1 MRWAII
7 ESCVTKARE
16 LAEGTERRGMW
27 LRTIT
32 KQKTDVEAKEIW
44 EMEEGEIKKKNVIKQ
59 MWASFTTQEIIEES
73 V

>member
-27 LRTIT
+27 LGTIT

-44 EMEEGEIKKKNVIKQ
+44 EMEEGEI
-59 MWASFTTQEIIEES
+59 
-73 V
+73 